1 MRQSSFHSRSL
12 QGKAGSAKFCSK
24 PDRLI
29 MSKFLLLSSVL
40 FLSSALMAQDKPAY
54 LLFSESGKSISYKKA
69 FKIASKAE
77 VVCFG
82 ELHNNPIAHW
92 LQYEL
97 LVDIFN
103 RENDLAVGFE
113 MFETDQ
119 QPVLDSLMSGQIDAG
134 RLADHTRLWP
144 NYKTDYQPVVRFCL
158 ENELKLVATNTPREY
173 ARLVAGDGPDSL
185 LALPREKQSL
195 LAPLP
200 YPIDYELSS
209 YQKMIE
215 MISGHG
221 GGMEPRN
228 FVAAQALKDATMAH
242 RILTA
247 LAEQSVV
254 YHLNGSF
261 HSDDKEGIVWYLTQA
276 RPELEIIT
284 LTVIESETM
293 EWKEEYDGKADVI
306 VIVPASMTK
315 TY

>member
-1 MRQSSFHSRSL
+1 MPRFPVL
-12 QGKAGSAKFCSK
+12 
-24 PDRLI
+24 LI
-29 MSKFLLLSSVL
+29 FLFV
-40 FLSSALMAQDKPAY
+40 SSALMAQDKPAY

-69 FKIASKAE
+69 SKIASKAE

-92 LQYEL
+92 LQYEF

-103 RENDLAVGFE
+103 KENDLAVGFE

-119 QPVLDSLMSGQIDAG
+119 QPVLDSMMNGQIEAG
-134 RLADHTRLWP
+134 KLADHTRLWP
-144 NYKTDYQPVVRFCL
+144 NYETDYQPVVQFCL
-158 ENELKLVATNTPREY
+158 ENNLQLVATNTPREY

-185 LALPREKQSL
+185 LNLPQDKQAL

-200 YPIDYELSS
+200 YPIDYDLPS
-209 YQKMIE
+209 YQKMID

-221 GGMEPRN
+221 GGMNPRN

-247 LAEQSVV
+247 LAEHSVV

-261 HSDDKEGIVWYLTQA
+261 HSDDKEGIVWYLTQE
-276 RPELEIIT
+276 RPEMEIVT

-293 EWKEEYDGKADVI
+293 EWEEEYDGKADVI
-306 VIVPASMTK
+306 VLVPASMTK